1 MSWKISSSH
10 LALRV
15 GKLSFNFTD
24 MIKTIKAIHTIIW
37 GVMAS
42 AIFYTLYA
50 GITKR
55 FNPLL
60 WLSIGLVMIES
71 AVLIINKWMCPLTP
85 MAMKY
90 TSDRSDNFDIYLP
103 EWIARHNKLIF
114 GLIFMA
120 ALLLVIYNLIKRA

>member
-1 MSWKISSSH
+1 
-10 LALRV
+10 
-15 GKLSFNFTD
+15 
-24 MIKTIKAIHTIIW
+24 
-37 GVMAS
+37 
-42 AIFYTLYA
+42 
-50 GITKR
+50 
-55 FNPLL
+55 
-60 WLSIGLVMIES
+60 MIES

>member
-1 MSWKISSSH
+1 
-10 LALRV
+10 
-15 GKLSFNFTD
+15 
-24 MIKTIKAIHTIIW
+24 MIKTIKTIHTLVW
-37 GVMAS
+37 GVMAA

-60 WLSIGLVMIES
+60 WYSIGLVMLES
-71 AVLIINKWMCPLTP
+71 AVLIINKWRCPLTP

-103 EWIARHNKLIF
+103 RWIARHNKLIF
-114 GLIFMA
+114 GLIFMV
-120 ALLLVIYNLIKRA
+120 ALLLVIDNLLKGS